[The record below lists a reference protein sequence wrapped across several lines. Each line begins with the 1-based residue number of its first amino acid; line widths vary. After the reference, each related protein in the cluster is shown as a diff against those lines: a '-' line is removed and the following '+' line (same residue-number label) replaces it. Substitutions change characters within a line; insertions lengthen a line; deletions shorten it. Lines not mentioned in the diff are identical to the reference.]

1 MLPSCVPICPIT
13 VSAQS
18 LHNFHERQQ
27 IPLKLAY
34 ALTIHKSQGLTLS
47 KAWIDIGKSEKTPG
61 VSYVALSRVKT
72 LSSCVIEPVTYER
85 LTSIKSST
93 TLKFRLDEEARLNNM
108 AQDTYS
114 AFNVQFIAT
123 I

>member
-1 MLPSCVPICPIT
+1 M
-13 VSAQS
+13 
-18 LHNFHERQQ
+18 
-27 IPLKLAY
+27 
-34 ALTIHKSQGLTLS
+34 S